1 MAVRKISQLKKK
13 SEVLDQCNR
22 KTLDKVG
29 GGGSE
34 TGGKH
39 LIGHFMYSRKPGEE
53 EIHVHSDF
61 NPFYL
66 GVGGSGKY
74 PRTITCDYH

>member
-1 MAVRKISQLKKK
+1 MV
-13 SEVLDQCNR
+13 
-22 KTLDKVG
+22 
-29 GGGSE
+29 
-34 TGGKH
+34 
-39 LIGHFMYSRKPGEE
+39 MYLTNNGICFRLNCMLPQFIHQSPNPSVMIFRDEASRKPGEE